1 MLVLIIQTVL
11 LLAIAFVVGCVL
23 GSLLRRWLGSSKV
36 ETPQTAL
43 EETTET
49 GTTTGAAATLAAK
62 RAAAPTAPIIPKPPM
77 PAAPARPVAAVAP
90 KPKTPPKPS
99 TRPKAKAAAKSAAK
113 KSGAAPSA
121 SNKDNLKLIRGIGP
135 QNEARLNE
143 LGIFQFAQVAEW
155 KAKDEAHY
163 GEVMAFPGRI
173 EREEWVK
180 QAKVLAKGKTT
191 EFSERA
197 KSGDVSSSTGK
208 AKSDDVGKKPA
219 ALAAARGGKADNLTA
234 IDGVG
239 SAIEKKMFKFGIF
252 HFDQIAKMNK
262 SELAWLG
269 NAVGFPGRPER
280 ENWAGEA
287 KRLAAGGSAAPA
299 KRTERGQIKTARK
312 S

>member
-23 GSLLRRWLGSSKV
+23 GSLLRRLFGSSNV
-36 ETPQTAL
+36 ESPQTATA
-43 EETTET
+43 EMTDTA
-49 GTTTGAAATLAAK
+49 TTTGAAANLAAK

-90 KPKTPPKPS
+90 KPKAPPKP
-99 TRPKAKAAAKSAAK
+99 KAAAKSAAK

-197 KSGDVSSSTGK
+197 KSGDVSSSTAK
-208 AKSDDVGKKPA
+208 AKSDDVGTKPA
-219 ALAAARGGKADNLTA
+219 ALTAARGAKADNLTA

-239 SAIEKKMFKFGIF
+239 NAIEKKMFKFGIF
-252 HFDQIAKMNK
+252 HFDQIANMNK